1 MENINKYLTN
11 LKDNS
16 ERGEKDRW
24 NKWNSNVDNQLKP
37 ATDIIALTIN
47 GLVFLIN
54 DRDYPNE

>member
-1 MENINKYLTN
+1 METINKYLTN